1 MVFGW
6 GKKRDVIEERK
17 EEIIIP
23 SNKETTIQKIPEIL
37 QGITDLRQKTLVLEA
52 KSFRNRMDSDRKTI
66 LSIAQELDTD
76 DLKTDDMDPHLQIL
90 VNRGKKEVI
99 ETIQNELKSE
109 FSQINSFDDVLAF
122 QKKASKGVK
131 KIGDMLGKHSRV
143 IHIFAK
149 KYAKKLKDDMEIFS
163 NILKEANSLISNYN
177 SNKELLNEIKALLR
191 NYSKVKEDLS
201 KQRWRISQL
210 EKSLKDE
217 KDKERN
223 LNETI
228 NAMKSSTKYKEFQ
241 KTKSDI
247 DSISDK
253 EKFFIKKVDSE
264 FFKISR
270 PLNKY
275 VYVSSLEK
283 PLKKMIQ
290 VLATSPFQVLS
301 LQNESSIKTIL
312 DSVLAGIDSGAV
324 SVKDIN
330 KSKQAVNKIKEVLPD
345 LLKEKNSFDEKRS
358 VLNHKLNDFDN
369 DKFIE
374 LGDNMQK
381 TYDNME
387 DLDARIVDIQK
398 NLITSKKSIFDIISK
413 LELNLKQASSTSYKI
428 SMSENDLQ
436 K

>member
-23 SNKETTIQKIPEIL
+23 SNKETTIQEIPEIL

-149 KYAKKLKDDMEIFS
+149 KYAKKLKDDMETFS

-247 DSISDK
+247 DSIYDK

-330 KSKQAVNKIKEVLPD
+330 KSKQAVNRIKEVLPD

-374 LGDNMQK
+374 LGDNIQK

-387 DLDARIVDIQK
+387 DLDSRIVDIQK

>member
-23 SNKETTIQKIPEIL
+23 SNKETTIQEIPEIL

-149 KYAKKLKDDMEIFS
+149 KYAKKLKDDMETFS

-247 DSISDK
+247 DSIYDK

-330 KSKQAVNKIKEVLPD
+330 KSKQAVNRIKEVLPD

-358 VLNHKLNDFDN
+358 VLKHKLNDFDN
-369 DKFIE
+369 DKFID
-374 LGDNMQK
+374 LNDNMQK
-381 TYDNME
+381 THDNIE
-387 DLDARIVDIQK
+387 DLNSRIVDIQE
-398 NLITSKKSIFDIISK
+398 NLITSKKSIFDIIHK

-428 SMSENDLQ
+428 SLSENDLQ

>member
-6 GKKRDVIEERK
+6 GKKKDVIEERK

-37 QGITDLRQKTLVLEA
+37 QNITDLRQKTLVLEA
-52 KSFRNRMDSDRKTI
+52 KSFRNGIDLGRKTI
-66 LSIAQELDTD
+66 LSIAQELDTA
-76 DLKTDDMDPHLQIL
+76 DLKTDDMDPNLRIL

-99 ETIQNELKSE
+99 ETIQNEFKSE
-109 FSQINSFDDVLAF
+109 FSQINSFNDVFAF
-122 QKKASKGVK
+122 QKKALKGVK

-149 KYAKKLKDDMEIFS
+149 KYAKKLKDDMETFTNS
-163 NILKEANSLISNYN
+163 LKEANSLISNYN
-177 SNKELLNEIKALLR
+177 SNQELLNEIKASLR
-191 NYSKVKEDLS
+191 NYSKVKEDIS

-217 KDKERN
+217 KEKERN

-228 NAMKSSTKYKEFQ
+228 NVMKSSNKYKEFQ

-247 DSISDK
+247 DSIYDK
-253 EKFFIKKVDSE
+253 EKFFIKKVDNE
-264 FFKISR
+264 FIKISR

-283 PLKKMIQ
+283 PLKKMVE

-369 DKFIE
+369 DKFID
-374 LGDNMQK
+374 LSDNMQK
-381 TYDNME
+381 TYDNMK
-387 DLDARIVDIQK
+387 DLNSRIVDIQE
-398 NLITSKKSIFDIISK
+398 NLTTSKKSIFDIIYK

-428 SMSENDLQ
+428 SLSENDLQ

>member
-6 GKKRDVIEERK
+6 GKKKDVIEERK

-37 QGITDLRQKTLVLEA
+37 QNITDLRQKTLVLEA
-52 KSFRNRMDSDRKTI
+52 KSFRNGIDLGRKTI
-66 LSIAQELDTD
+66 LSIAQELDTA
-76 DLKTDDMDPHLQIL
+76 DLKTDDMDPNLRIL

-99 ETIQNELKSE
+99 ETIQNEFKSE
-109 FSQINSFDDVLAF
+109 FSQINSFNDVFAF
-122 QKKASKGVK
+122 QKKALKGVK

-149 KYAKKLKDDMEIFS
+149 KYAKKLKDDMETFTNS
-163 NILKEANSLISNYN
+163 LKEANSLISNYN
-177 SNKELLNEIKALLR
+177 SNQELLNEIKASLR
-191 NYSKVKEDLS
+191 NYSKVKEDIS

-217 KDKERN
+217 KVKERN

-228 NAMKSSTKYKEFQ
+228 NVMKSSINYNEFQ

-247 DSISDK
+247 DLIYDE
-253 EKFFIKKVDSE
+253 EKFFIKKVDNE
-264 FFKISR
+264 FIKISR

-283 PLKKMIQ
+283 PLKKMVE

-369 DKFIE
+369 DKFID
-374 LGDNMQK
+374 LNDNMQK

-387 DLDARIVDIQK
+387 DLNSRIVDIQE
-398 NLITSKKSIFDIISK
+398 NLITSKKSIFDIIHK

-428 SMSENDLQ
+428 SLSENDLQ

>member
-23 SNKETTIQKIPEIL
+23 SNKETTIQEIPEIL

-122 QKKASKGVK
+122 QKKASKRVK

-149 KYAKKLKDDMEIFS
+149 KYAKKLKDDMETFS

-247 DSISDK
+247 DSIYDK

-330 KSKQAVNKIKEVLPD
+330 KSKQAVNRIKEVLPD

-358 VLNHKLNDFDN
+358 FLNHKLNDFDN

-374 LGDNMQK
+374 LGDNIQK

-387 DLDARIVDIQK
+387 DLDSRIVDIQK

>member
-1 MVFGW
+1 
-6 GKKRDVIEERK
+6 
-17 EEIIIP
+17 
-23 SNKETTIQKIPEIL
+23 
-37 QGITDLRQKTLVLEA
+37 
-52 KSFRNRMDSDRKTI
+52 
-66 LSIAQELDTD
+66 
-76 DLKTDDMDPHLQIL
+76 
-90 VNRGKKEVI
+90 
-99 ETIQNELKSE
+99 
-109 FSQINSFDDVLAF
+109 
-122 QKKASKGVK
+122 
-131 KIGDMLGKHSRV
+131 
-143 IHIFAK
+143 
-149 KYAKKLKDDMEIFS
+149 
-163 NILKEANSLISNYN
+163 
-177 SNKELLNEIKALLR
+177 
-191 NYSKVKEDLS
+191 
-201 KQRWRISQL
+201 
-210 EKSLKDE
+210 
-217 KDKERN
+217 
-223 LNETI
+223 
-228 NAMKSSTKYKEFQ
+228 MKSSTKYKEFQ

-247 DSISDK
+247 DSIYDK

-330 KSKQAVNKIKEVLPD
+330 KSKQAVNRIKEVLPD

-374 LGDNMQK
+374 LGDNIQK

-387 DLDARIVDIQK
+387 DLDSRIVDIQK

>member
-6 GKKRDVIEERK
+6 GKKRDVVEERK

-23 SNKETTIQKIPEIL
+23 TNKETTIQKIPEIL
-37 QGITDLRQKTLVLEA
+37 QNITDLRQKTLVLEA
-52 KSFRNRMDSDRKTI
+52 KSFRNRMDLDRKTI

-99 ETIQNELKSE
+99 ETIQNEFKSE
-109 FSQINSFDDVLAF
+109 FSQINSFDGVLAF

-149 KYAKKLKDDMEIFS
+149 KYAKKLKDDMETFS
-163 NILKEANSLISNYN
+163 NSLKEANSLISNYN
-177 SNKELLNEIKALLR
+177 SNQELLNEIKASLR
-191 NYSKVKEDLS
+191 NYSKVKEDIS
-201 KQRWRISQL
+201 KQRWRVSQL

-217 KDKERN
+217 KEKDRN

-228 NAMKSSTKYKEFQ
+228 SVMKSSNKYEEFQ

-247 DSISDK
+247 DSIYDK
-253 EKFFIKKVDSE
+253 EKFFIKKVDNE
-264 FFKISR
+264 FIKISR

-283 PLKKMIQ
+283 PLKKMVE

-301 LQNESSIKTIL
+301 LQNEPSIKTIL

-330 KSKQAVNKIKEVLPD
+330 KSKQAVNKIKEILPD

-358 VLNHKLNDFDN
+358 VLNHKLTDFDN
-369 DKFIE
+369 DKFID
-374 LGDNMQK
+374 LNDNMQK
-381 TYDNME
+381 THDNIE
-387 DLDARIVDIQK
+387 DLNSRIVDIQE
-398 NLITSKKSIFDIISK
+398 NLITSKKSIFDIIHK

-428 SMSENDLQ
+428 SLSENDLQ

>member
-6 GKKRDVIEERK
+6 GKKRDVVEERK

-23 SNKETTIQKIPEIL
+23 TNKETTIQKIPEIL
-37 QGITDLRQKTLVLEA
+37 QNITDLRQKTLVLEA
-52 KSFRNRMDSDRKTI
+52 KSFRNRMDLDRKTI

-99 ETIQNELKSE
+99 ETIQNEFKSE
-109 FSQINSFDDVLAF
+109 FSQINSFDGVLAF

-149 KYAKKLKDDMEIFS
+149 KYAKKLKDDMETFS
-163 NILKEANSLISNYN
+163 NSLKEANSLISNYN
-177 SNKELLNEIKALLR
+177 SNQELLNEIKASLR
-191 NYSKVKEDLS
+191 NYSKVKEDIS
-201 KQRWRISQL
+201 KQRWRVSQL

-217 KDKERN
+217 KEKDRN

-228 NAMKSSTKYKEFQ
+228 SVMKSSNKYEEFQ

-247 DSISDK
+247 DSIYDK
-253 EKFFIKKVDSE
+253 EKFFIKKVDNE
-264 FFKISR
+264 FIKISR

-283 PLKKMIQ
+283 PLKKMVE

-301 LQNESSIKTIL
+301 LQNEPSIKTIL

-330 KSKQAVNKIKEVLPD
+330 KSKQAVNKIKEILPD

-358 VLNHKLNDFDN
+358 ALNHKLTDFDN
-369 DKFIE
+369 DKFID
-374 LGDNMQK
+374 LNVSIQK
-381 TYDNME
+381 THDNLE
-387 DLDARIVDIQK
+387 DLNSRIADIQE
-398 NLITSKKSIFDIISK
+398 NLITSKKSIFDIIHK

>member
-6 GKKRDVIEERK
+6 GKKRDVVEERK

-23 SNKETTIQKIPEIL
+23 SNKETTIQEIPEIL

-149 KYAKKLKDDMEIFS
+149 KYAKKLKDDMETFS

-247 DSISDK
+247 DSIYDK

-330 KSKQAVNKIKEVLPD
+330 KSKQAVNRIKEVLPD

-374 LGDNMQK
+374 LGDNIQK

-387 DLDARIVDIQK
+387 DLDSRIVDIQK

>member
-1 MVFGW
+1 MVYW
-6 GKKRDVIEERK
+6 HSK
-17 EEIIIP
+17 
-23 SNKETTIQKIPEIL
+23 
-37 QGITDLRQKTLVLEA
+37 
-52 KSFRNRMDSDRKTI
+52 
-66 LSIAQELDTD
+66 
-76 DLKTDDMDPHLQIL
+76 
-90 VNRGKKEVI
+90 
-99 ETIQNELKSE
+99 
-109 FSQINSFDDVLAF
+109 
-122 QKKASKGVK
+122 KKASKGVK

-149 KYAKKLKDDMEIFS
+149 KYAKKLKDDMETFS
-163 NILKEANSLISNYN
+163 NSLKEANSLISNYN
-177 SNKELLNEIKALLR
+177 SNQELLNEIKASLR
-191 NYSKVKEDLS
+191 NYSKVKEDIS
-201 KQRWRISQL
+201 KQRWRVSQL

-217 KDKERN
+217 KEKDRN

-228 NAMKSSTKYKEFQ
+228 NAMKSSNKYEEFQ

-247 DSISDK
+247 DSIYDK
-253 EKFFIKKVDSE
+253 EKFFIKKVDNE
-264 FFKISR
+264 FIKISR

-283 PLKKMIQ
+283 PLKKMVE

-301 LQNESSIKTIL
+301 LQNEPSIKTIL

-330 KSKQAVNKIKEVLPD
+330 KSKQAVNKIKEILPD

-358 VLNHKLNDFDN
+358 VLNHKLTDFDN
-369 DKFIE
+369 DKFID
-374 LGDNMQK
+374 LNDNMQK
-381 TYDNME
+381 THDNIE
-387 DLDARIVDIQK
+387 DLNSRIVDIQE
-398 NLITSKKSIFDIISK
+398 NLITSKKSIFDIIHK

>member
-1 MVFGW
+1 
-6 GKKRDVIEERK
+6 
-17 EEIIIP
+17 
-23 SNKETTIQKIPEIL
+23 
-37 QGITDLRQKTLVLEA
+37 
-52 KSFRNRMDSDRKTI
+52 MDSDRKTI

-149 KYAKKLKDDMEIFS
+149 KYAKKLKDDMETFS

-247 DSISDK
+247 DSIYDK

-330 KSKQAVNKIKEVLPD
+330 KSKQAVNRIKEVLPD

-374 LGDNMQK
+374 LGDNIQK

-387 DLDARIVDIQK
+387 DLDSRIVDIQK